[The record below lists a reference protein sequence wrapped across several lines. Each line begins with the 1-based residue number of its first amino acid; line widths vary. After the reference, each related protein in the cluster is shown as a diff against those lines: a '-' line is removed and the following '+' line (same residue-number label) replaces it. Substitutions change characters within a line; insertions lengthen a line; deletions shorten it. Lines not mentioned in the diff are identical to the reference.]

1 MLVMKETQSLAVEQD
16 KKLNPKISNPEPKK
30 SDLLADKRIYIF
42 MPISIIPSYDKLI
55 IFDQ

>member
-1 MLVMKETQSLAVEQD
+1 MLVETQSLAVEQD